1 MKYLLLKIQYT
12 TFMHDSGVSGGIERW
27 SHGSKDK
34 EICFVQKYMCNFLRI
49 YKMKLNNKRELL
61 MLHSQYLN
69 EAHGL
74 QNGTQKLKNKNINS
88 GQTKP
93 NNKNKQNTISHFP
106 DLRLLSSDYSIG
118 NTCSLVT
125 NIINF
130 FSECFISFDF

>member
-1 MKYLLLKIQYT
+1 
-12 TFMHDSGVSGGIERW
+12 
-27 SHGSKDK
+27 
-34 EICFVQKYMCNFLRI
+34 
-49 YKMKLNNKRELL
+49 MKLNNKRELL

-125 NIINF
+125 DIINF